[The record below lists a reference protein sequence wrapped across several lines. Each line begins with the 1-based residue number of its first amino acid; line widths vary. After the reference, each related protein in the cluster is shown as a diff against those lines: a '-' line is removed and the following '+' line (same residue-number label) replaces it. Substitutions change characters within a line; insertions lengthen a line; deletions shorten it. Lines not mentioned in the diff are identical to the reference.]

1 MTPWEIHGME
11 LANCNCDTG
20 CPCQFMSLPTKGTCE
35 AAVGFVFER
44 GHYGDVDL
52 SGTRAAQVFK
62 WPGAVHEGNGTMQ
75 IIIDERATP
84 EQRDALEKILTGQDT
99 EDMATFWW
107 VYAAMCP
114 NKLETLYRPVSITL
128 DIDARTGTMAVP
140 DVFETQVQP
149 LRNPV
154 TGKEHRA
161 RIDLPH
167 GFEYRIAEVASGTTR
182 TSGAITLAGNEDSHA
197 HLVEIHMSNAGVLD
211 AA

>member
-1 MTPWEIHGME
+1 MTPWEIHGAE

-35 AAVGFVFER
+35 AAVGFIFER

-75 IIIDERATP
+75 TIIDESATP
-84 EQRDALEKILTGQDT
+84 EQRDALEKILTGEDT
-99 EDMATFWW
+99 EEMATFWW
-107 VYAAMCP
+107 VYSAMCP
-114 NKLETLYRPVSITL
+114 NKLETLYRPISVKL
-128 DIDARTGTMAVP
+128 DIEARTGTMSVP
-140 DVFETQVQP
+140 DVFETEVQP

-154 TGKEHRA
+154 TGNEHRA
-161 RIDLPH
+161 RINLPH
-167 GFEYRIAEVASGTTR
+167 GFEYRVAEVASGTTK
-182 TSGAITLAGNEDSHA
+182 TSGAITLSGNEDSHA